1 MKNSAHSTDRFSLKN
16 PFRTIDEKSVPI
28 IIDLIRAKAFSRLKD
43 VKFLGGIDYLSVRR
57 PNGAWGRSRYTRFQH
72 SIGVA
77 RLASFYCSIR
87 GLGPTS
93 ARTLVAASL
102 LHDVGH
108 SPLSHTIEGKFSE
121 WFGINHHK
129 ATEDVILGTSRY
141 GDSISSVLEG
151 NGVKPQDVVDLLSQK
166 DDPFEGY
173 ISGPINFDT
182 IEGICRS
189 WAYSGNAGLAVS
201 PEIVL
206 RAAMSRANDHDQGI
220 VDAFWELKD
229 RAYRYIVR
237 SPRGVLA
244 DKLCEA
250 AIDMDRARIVPA
262 DFLSSE
268 KSLLRKSPRLKRL
281 LVDGVV
287 DDALLERI
295 GMKIEYV
302 ERRFYVDETVAFFS
316 RNDRERYR
324 QTKKRKEVSLPRMVE
339 LAIEGDEGRNG
350 VYWDEGIFRAQ
361 AWRA

>member
-1 MKNSAHSTDRFSLKN
+1 MKNAAYKEDRFSLKN
-16 PFRTIDEKSVPI
+16 PFKTIDDKSAPLI
-28 IIDLIRAKAFSRLKD
+28 IEIINSKAFSRLRD

-57 PNGAWGRSRYTRFQH
+57 PNGSWGRSRYTRFQH

-87 GLGPTS
+87 GLDTAS
-93 ARTLVAASL
+93 SRTLIAASL

-121 WFGINHHK
+121 WFGINHHR
-129 ATEDVILGTSRY
+129 ATEDVILGRSRY
-141 GDSISSVLEG
+141 GDSISSVLERHDV
-151 NGVKPQDVVDLLSQK
+151 NPQEVVDLLSQR
-166 DDPFEGY
+166 DDPFDGY
-173 ISGPINFDT
+173 FSGPINFDT

-201 PEIVL
+201 PEVVL
-206 RAAMSRANDHDQGI
+206 CAAIARANDHDKRI

-229 RAYRYIVR
+229 RAYKYIVR

-281 LVDGVV
+281 LVEGVV
-287 DDALLERI
+287 ENELLERI
-295 GMKIEYV
+295 GMTIDYV
-302 ERRFYVDETVAFFS
+302 ERHFYVEESVAFFS
-316 RNDRERYR
+316 RNDGQRYK
-324 QTKKRKEVSLPRMVE
+324 QIKKRKEVSLPRMVE
-339 LAIEGDEGRNG
+339 LAIEGDKGRNG
-350 VYWDEGIFRAQ
+350 VYWNEGIFRAQ
-361 AWRA
+361 TWRA